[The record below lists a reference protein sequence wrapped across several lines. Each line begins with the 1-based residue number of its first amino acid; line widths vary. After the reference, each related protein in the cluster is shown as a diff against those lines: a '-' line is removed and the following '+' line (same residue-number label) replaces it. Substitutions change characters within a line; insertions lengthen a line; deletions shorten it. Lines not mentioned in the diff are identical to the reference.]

1 MNDGFSFS
9 KEQVWER
16 GGGVSSLTGFGVGEK
31 DRHHDNHYC
40 ILTISD
46 ILY

>member
-9 KEQVWER
+9 KEQVWE
-16 GGGVSSLTGFGVGEK
+16 GGFSSLAGFEIRET
-31 DRHHDNHYC
+31 DRHHDDHYC